1 MKINKDQVAQ
11 ITATLPNPATNP
23 GNYEGYQPSESI
35 ISRVP
40 IVVGSHQVVVVDAWT
55 PEEEEKG
62 ENK

>member
-23 GNYEGYQPSESI
+23 GNYEGYNQGESI

-40 IVVGSHQVVVVDAWT
+40 IVVGSHQVVIVDAWT
-55 PEEEEKG
+55 PEEG
-62 ENK
+62 ETP